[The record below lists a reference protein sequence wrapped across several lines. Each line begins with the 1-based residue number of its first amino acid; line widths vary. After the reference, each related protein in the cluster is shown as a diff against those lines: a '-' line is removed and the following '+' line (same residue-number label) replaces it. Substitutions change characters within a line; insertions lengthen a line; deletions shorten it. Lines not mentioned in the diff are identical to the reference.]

1 MIRHVVLLSWTPEA
15 SDAQKQQVS
24 TELAA
29 LPGIVP
35 GVRDYKFGPDAR
47 ISEGS
52 GDFAIVADF
61 DDVADYAVYR
71 DHPHHLKVLAEVVR
85 PIIAQRSAVQFEI

>member
-1 MIRHVVLLSWTPEA
+1 MIRHVVILSWKPEA
-15 SDAQKQQVS
+15 SDEQKQRVS

-29 LPGIVP
+29 LPGVVP

-47 ISEGS
+47 ISEGN

-61 DDVADYAVYR
+61 DGVADYAVYC

-85 PIIAQRSAVQFEI
+85 PIMAERSAVQFEV